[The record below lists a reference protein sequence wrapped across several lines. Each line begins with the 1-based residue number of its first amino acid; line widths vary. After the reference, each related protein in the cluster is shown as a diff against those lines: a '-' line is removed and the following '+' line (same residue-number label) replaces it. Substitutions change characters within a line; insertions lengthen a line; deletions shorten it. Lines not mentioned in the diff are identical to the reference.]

1 MILRQVKHCELLSLA
16 SFVTYST
23 QTFLTNRTCC
33 KFMQSHSKGKNCAGA
48 KDELQRAAQQQ
59 VKSTCFAPAF
69 PGTATQDNYMLI
81 FTIKLMFSEPI
92 LETDTIKS
100 LHAFTWQVINTEDN

>member
-1 MILRQVKHCELLSLA
+1 MILRQVKHCELLSPA
-16 SFVTYST
+16 FFITYGT

-33 KFMQSHSKGKNCAGA
+33 KFMQSPSKTGKNCAGA
-48 KDELQRAAQQQ
+48 KDEQQCAAWEQ

-69 PGTATQDNYMLI
+69 PGTATQSLQQN
-81 FTIKLMFSEPI
+81 SCPGSWS